1 MEQKLCLVGLN
12 HRTAPVEIR
21 EKFALDQAG
30 NRDLGLLHSES
41 PIREVLIFSTCN
53 RVEIMSVGSPETET
67 ARRIINCWA
76 EHCAQ
81 DPEELSRHA
90 YVYQDLKAVE
100 HLFKVTSSLDS
111 MVIGE
116 PQILGQIKEAY
127 KKALEE
133 KTAGVV
139 VNRLLHKAFSVAK
152 RIRTETR
159 IAQSAVSISYAAVEL
174 AKDIF
179 ADLAHR
185 RALLIGAGEMA
196 ELAASHLLEAGVK
209 ELLVTNRTFARAK
222 EMAARFRAA
231 PVPFAELFDTL
242 SRVDIVISSTG
253 SSRTIIQAG
262 DMHPVL
268 KARKFSPMFFID
280 IAVPRDIDPDLN
292 RLDNVYLYDIDD
304 LKGVVEENLNRR
316 KEEAELAQ
324 EIVEQ
329 EVAAFESW
337 LKSLDLAPTIKDL
350 MQQAEELADKELRKT
365 LKQVNPEDLTPEVRR
380 AMETLAR
387 SVSKKLLHHPIRF
400 LKRKSKQDESALH
413 SISLL
418 RRIFN
423 LDRDPTPPQDPHG
436 RNNDS

>member
-1 MEQKLCLVGLN
+1 MEQKICLVGLN

-21 EKFALDQAG
+21 EKYALDRSG
-30 NRDLGLLHSES
+30 NRDLPLLHSGS
-41 PIREVLIFSTCN
+41 PLREVLVFSTCN
-53 RVEIMSVGSPETET
+53 RVEIVAAGSPEPET
-67 ARRIINCWA
+67 DRRIMTAWA
-76 EHCAQ
+76 EHCGRET
-81 DPEELSRHA
+81 EELARYA
-90 YVYQDLKAVE
+90 YVHHDLKAVE

-133 KTAGVV
+133 GTAGVV

-179 ADLAHR
+179 ADLSMR
-185 RALLIGAGEMA
+185 RAMLIGAGEMA
-196 ELAASHLLEAGVK
+196 ELAASHLLEAGIK

-222 EMAARFRAA
+222 EMAGRFEAI

-242 SRVDIVISSTG
+242 SQVDIVISSTG

-262 DMHPVL
+262 DMHQVL

-329 EVAAFESW
+329 EVASFESW

-350 MQQAEELADKELRKT
+350 MQQAEDLADKELRKT
-365 LKQVNPEDLTPEVRR
+365 LKRMNPEDLTPEVRQ

-387 SVSKKLLHHPIRF
+387 SVGKKLLHHPIGF
-400 LKRKSKQDESALH
+400 LKRKAKQEDSARS
-413 SISLL
+413 SISLV
-418 RRIFN
+418 RRLFN
-423 LDRDPTPPQDPHG
+423 LDRDPVPPRGPHG
-436 RNNDS
+436 RNQSS